1 MLSKKLIVNETFS
14 SIQGES
20 THAGR
25 LCFFIRLAGCN
36 LNCNYCDTDYARD
49 ETSGTSMTIEHLATQ
64 AKLSKIRLVEI
75 TGGEPLSHANTPLL
89 CEALLDMGI
98 EVMVETNGS
107 LSLSLLPP
115 AVKKIVDCKTPS
127 SNMEEYNLYD
137 NFHILSD
144 HDEVKFVISDYLDY
158 EFALTI
164 IEKYKL
170 QTKTSN
176 ILLSPAWDKLDPKTL
191 VSWMLADLPPA
202 RLQLQIHK
210 IIWGA
215 DKKSVFFSIGHF
227 F

>member
-1 MLSKKLIVNETFS
+1 MTSKKLVVNEIFS

-25 LCFFIRLAGCN
+25 LCLFIRLAGCN
-36 LNCNYCDTDYARD
+36 LSCNYCDTEYAHD
-49 ETSGTSMTIEHLATQ
+49 EANGTPMTIEHLASQ
-64 AKLSKIRLVEI
+64 AKLAKIRLVEI

-89 CEALLDMGI
+89 CETLLNMGL

-107 LSLSLLPP
+107 LPLSLLPP

-127 SNMEEYNLYD
+127 SGMEEYNLYD
-137 NFHILSD
+137 NFHILSN

-170 QTKTSN
+170 QTKTPN
-176 ILLSPAWDKLDPKTL
+176 ILLSPAWDKLEPKTL

-210 IIWGA
+210 ILWGA
-215 DKKSVFFSIGHF
+215 KTKGV
-227 F
+227 